1 MKCYYGLAL
10 LFWLCIQAGAVQ
22 LPELNWVAASD
33 WVNVKNLGA
42 KGDGVTDDTV
52 AVNQALS
59 AMDDGSIVYFPPGT
73 YVIKDELKILKTRF
87 NQEKR
92 YLGNALYGHGRD
104 TVLRWE
110 GAENGTMLR
119 DMGMLHCR
127 VIGLVFDGNHIAG
140 TGINHDNDKKFET
153 HLYKEFLEFR
163 NFRQY
168 ALYFEK
174 NSKDGLSTA
183 EVMVRHCIFNN
194 TGTAVSFTSF
204 NDYDYTFDGCY
215 FINNMRY
222 AIECLNG
229 NFYVRNCRFEYNNV
243 DIWCNPEHSS
253 SVRRSV
259 SVGSGKF
266 IEFANSV
273 SPLTV
278 ENCFVADWTSDCAV
292 KTSGAPVTIFDNVFA
307 HSRTDAIPLMM
318 EAGQKGI
325 LANNRLENISGLTN
339 RTITAGQLSLPEGK
353 MKLDRNTQ
361 FMPQSVALPTRLFDA
376 KRDFGAAGN
385 GKADDTAAVQKAID
399 AAKAFGNNA
408 MAYLPRGDYRVTKTL
423 EISGGSYQVGGSG
436 LCSRIL
442 FDGSPDEDT
451 VAVRP
456 QGELKLD
463 AFSVHRF
470 GMRLGMNVPAEFT
483 GKGADIRQYPSPDGS
498 KVTYHTVYTTGKYQP
513 LSYVLGLRLDKLTA
527 KDTVVINNGEGNVHA
542 WDSGAAT
549 VFMPLSYEGTVWLKG
564 QTRGGAF
571 VILTRLAT
579 SSTHSLVV
587 EDNQSLIATDF
598 YIEQAQSDTLLLK
611 GSPDLPPGRVTLSLP
626 KLDVTGMGGDKN
638 PVATPMFRSQNYCG
652 QINFVATQ
660 LAPSRWVAKFA
671 AEGDQTRLN
680 FIASFFYVKGFEMEP
695 ENFPFGLIEC
705 GLGSRFNQVKTRFTN
720 ADCAVN
726 PAAGALLDLRVA
738 GELDWKINYPMLFLQ
753 IK

>member
-1 MKCYYGLAL
+1 MKYCAFAL
-10 LFWLCIQAGAVQ
+10 LLWLCAQVGAVE
-22 LPELNWVAASD
+22 LPALNWVPASD
-33 WVNVKNLGA
+33 WVNVKSLGA
-42 KGDGVTDDTV
+42 KGDGVTDDTA

-59 AMDDGSIVYFPPGT
+59 AMDDGGIVYFPPGT

-87 NQEKR
+87 SMEKR

-127 VIGLVFDGNHIAG
+127 VIGLVFDGNHLAG
-140 TGINHDNDKKFET
+140 TGINHDNDNKFET
-153 HLYKEFLEFR
+153 HLYNEFLEFR

-174 NSKDGLSTA
+174 NSKDGRSTA
-183 EVMVRHCIFNN
+183 EVMILHCIFDN

-204 NDYDYTFDGCY
+204 NDYDYTFDGCC
-215 FINNMRY
+215 FIGNARY
-222 AIECLNG
+222 GIECLNG
-229 NFYVRNCRFEYNNV
+229 NFYVRNCRFEQNNI

-278 ENCFVADWTSDCAV
+278 ENCFVADWTGDSAIR
-292 KTSGAPVTIFDNVFA
+292 TAGAPVTIFDNVFA
-307 HSRTDAIPLMM
+307 HSRADAIPLMM
-318 EAGQKGI
+318 EPGQKGI
-325 LANNRLENISGLTN
+325 IANNGLQNIARLTN
-339 RTITAGQLSLPEGK
+339 APLAAGQLSLPEA
-353 MKLDRNTQ
+353 KLKPDRNTQ
-361 FMPQSVALPTRLFDA
+361 FMPAQAVLPTRLFDV
-376 KRDFGAAGN
+376 KRDFGAVGN
-385 GKADDTAAVQKAID
+385 GKVDDTAAIQKAID

-408 MAYLPRGDYRVTKTL
+408 MAYLPRGDYRITKTL

-442 FDGSPDEDT
+442 FDGSSDEDA

-456 QGELKLD
+456 QGELTLD
-463 AFSVHRF
+463 ALSVHRF

-513 LSYVLGLRLDKLTA
+513 LSYVLGLRLDHLTA
-527 KDTVVINNGEGNVHA
+527 KDTVIINNGEGNVHA

-564 QTRGGAF
+564 QSRGGAF

-579 SSTHSLVV
+579 NSTHSLVV

-598 YIEQAQSDTLLLK
+598 YIEQAQSDTLLFK
-611 GSPDLPPGRVTLSLP
+611 GASGLPPGRVTLSLP

-638 PVATPMFRSQNYCG
+638 PVMTPMFRSQNYCG

-660 LAPSRWVAKFA
+660 LAPARWQAKFVV
-671 AEGDQTRLN
+671 EGDQTRLN
-680 FIASFFYVKGFEMEP
+680 FIAGFFYVKGFTLEP
-695 ENFPFGLIEC
+695 ENYPFGLIEC
-705 GLGSRFNQVKTRFTN
+705 GLSSKFNQVTTQFTN
-720 ADCAVN
+720 ADRAVDL
-726 PAAGALLDLRVA
+726 AAAALLDLRAA

-753 IK
+753 TR